1 MKKIAIYGKGGIGKS
16 TTVCNL
22 AVALADRGL
31 KVMQIGCDP
40 KADSTRA
47 LTEGRSIPSVLEI
60 MRRKKKC
67 DSLDEIIFEGRCGI
81 LCVEAGGPIPGIGC
95 AGRGI
100 ITAFEQLESL
110 NAYARLKPDVVLFDV
125 LGDVVCG
132 GFAMPM
138 RKGYADEVAIVSS
151 GEMMSLYAAHNIA
164 QALRGFAGRGYA
176 RLAGIIQN
184 SRNIPDEN
192 ALVRQA
198 ALEIDTGIIAV
209 IPRSE
214 LVPQAEQLGRTVVD
228 CFPGSPQAGAY
239 RALSGLLVP
248 EKLEHIAGQNTGYT
262 AEAAA

>member
-16 TTVCNL
+16 TTVSNL
-22 AVALADRGL
+22 SVALAQRGL

-40 KADSTRA
+40 KADSTRM
-47 LTEGRSIPSVLEI
+47 LTGGKVIMSVLEVL
-60 MRRKKKC
+60 RKKKKC
-67 DSLDEIIFEGRCGI
+67 DSLEEVVIRGREGV

-100 ITAFEQLESL
+100 ITAFEQLEAL
-110 NAYARLKPDVVLFDV
+110 NAWEQLNPDIVLFDV

-151 GEMMSLYAAHNIA
+151 GEMMALYAAHNIA
-164 QALRGFAGRGYA
+164 QALAGFSGRGYA

-184 SRNIPDEN
+184 SRNIPDEDE
-192 ALVRQA
+192 LVKKA
-198 ALEIDTGIIAV
+198 AAEIGTGVIGI

-214 LVPQAEQLGRTVVD
+214 LVQHAENQGSTVMSSFPDSPQAEI
-228 CFPGSPQAGAY
+228 Y
-239 RALSGLLVP
+239 RALSRLLVP
-248 EKLEHIAGQNTGYT
+248 DVKPGTGGVPHSGLER
-262 AEAAA
+262 AA